1 MQVLGA
7 AMFYVRV
14 GQQSFLYTG
23 DYNMTPDRH
32 LGTATSYIYMYRKKL
47 IYKYIYIYMCIYKHM
62 HIYQIPTP
70 FLGLTLLRFTVMK
83 GTASGDYTV

>member
-1 MQVLGA
+1 MSMQVLGA

-32 LGTATSYIYMYRKKL
+32 LGTAISRARLADSGKHWHVGQQSFLYRDTSL
-47 IYKYIYIYMCIYKHM
+47 I
-62 HIYQIPTP
+62 
-70 FLGLTLLRFTVMK
+70 
-83 GTASGDYTV
+83 